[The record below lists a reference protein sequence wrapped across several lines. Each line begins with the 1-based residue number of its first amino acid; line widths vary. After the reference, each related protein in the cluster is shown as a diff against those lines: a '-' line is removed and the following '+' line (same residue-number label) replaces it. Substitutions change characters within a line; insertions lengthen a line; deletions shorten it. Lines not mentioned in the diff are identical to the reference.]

1 MKKLLVLA
9 LSLAAAPFAASAG
22 ELSYTYIEAGY
33 SESKAEDLTLD
44 GFSVK
49 GSLAFADNFYG
60 AVNAHQNKFDGDNQ
74 VEPIELALG
83 YNKTLGAS
91 KVDFVAEVGYLGFN
105 SEFDGEDFHNDGF
118 RVGAGIRAAAGK
130 HVELGAKVTY
140 TEIENMDSL
149 VGVNLNGQIKI
160 NKTWGVVAEYHFN
173 EYNFLDTDVDTWN
186 VGIRASF

>member
-60 AVNAHQNKFDGDNQ
+60 AVNAHQNKYNGDNR

-83 YNKTLGAS
+83 YNKTIGAS

-105 SEFDGEDFHNDGF
+105 SELGGEDFHNDGF
-118 RVGAGIRAAAGK
+118 RVGTGIRAAAGK

-149 VGVNLNGQIKI
+149 VGVNLNGQVKI

-173 EYNFLDTDVDTWN
+173 EYNFLGTDVDTWN